1 MTRAVRNILI
11 VLLPVVVLFL
21 TGTIGERLGGWTDAQ
36 RGYMGTVTWV
46 VADAVLLGLGIAI
59 IWFLRRRR
67 R

>member
-11 VLLPVVVLFL
+11 ILLPVVVLFFA
-21 TGTIGERLGGWTDAQ
+21 GAIGERLGGWTDSQ
-36 RGYMGTVTWV
+36 RGYVSTLTWV
-46 VADAVLLGLGIAI
+46 AADAALLAIGIAI

>member
-11 VLLPVVVLFL
+11 ILLPVVVLFFA
-21 TGTIGERLGGWTDAQ
+21 GAIGERLGGWTDSQ
-36 RGYMGTVTWV
+36 RGYVSTLTWV
-46 VADAVLLGLGIAI
+46 VADAALLAIGIAI

>member
-11 VLLPVVVLFL
+11 ILLPVVVLFFA
-21 TGTIGERLGGWTDAQ
+21 GAIGERLGGWTDTQ
-36 RGYMGTVTWV
+36 RVYVSTLTWV
-46 VADAVLLGLGIAI
+46 VADAVLLAIGIAI

>member
-1 MTRAVRNILI
+1 MTRAARNILI

-21 TGTIGERLGGWTDAQ
+21 TGSIGERLGGWTDSK
-36 RGYMGTVTWV
+36 RGYMGTLTWV

>member
-1 MTRAVRNILI
+1 MTRAARNILI

-21 TGTIGERLGGWTDAQ
+21 AGTIGERLGSRTDAQ
-36 RGYMGTVTWV
+36 RGYMGTLTWV
-46 VADAVLLGLGIAI
+46 VADAVLLGLGITI